1 VTTVPTL
8 PASLADRAERWFGH
22 PVTVTA
28 AESLSPNLR
37 RITFSGEAMRDRSWR
52 PGDEVQFR
60 VADRHLRHYTP
71 SRFDGRN
78 GIFEIITFIRPGGPG
93 STWAAG
99 LRPGSRVSVI
109 GPNSGL
115 RFRADHH
122 QPLLVGDATAIGLF
136 QALTQASAGRPPAG
150 TIEVPAADRTA
161 TTEMT
166 PHLTVLTEG
175 TEPGDALLA
184 WARDFTDTAARRAY
198 LAGHAQ
204 TLQRLRTILRTRGIA
219 RDRIATKAFWA
230 TGRTGL

>member
-1 VTTVPTL
+1 MPTL
-8 PASLADRAERWFGH
+8 PAPLASRAERWFGH

-71 SRFDGRN
+71 TRFDAQN
-78 GIFEIITFIRPGGPG
+78 GVFEMIIFIRPGGPG

-99 LRPGSRVSVI
+99 LRPGDRVSVI

-115 RFRADHH
+115 RYRADH
-122 QPLLVGDATAIGLF
+122 QPLLVGDATTIGLF
-136 QALTQASAGRPPAG
+136 HALTQASAGQPTAG
-150 TIEVPAADRTA
+150 AIEVPEADRAA
-161 TTEMT
+161 TTEIA
-166 PHLTVLTEG
+166 PHLTILPERS
-175 TEPGDALLA
+175 EPGDALLA
-184 WARDFTDTAARRAY
+184 WAREFTDTGAQRAY

-204 TLQRLRTILRTRGIA
+204 TLQQLRTILRTRGIT
-219 RDRIATKAFWA
+219 RDRIVTKAFWA
-230 TGRTGL
+230 TGRAGL